1 MVGAR
6 SSGRTGTALFEHE
19 RYCCCCSSCDD
30 LSSLRKVL
38 LDSCH
43 AAVEFPPSIT
53 VVADDDGVVVAGLTS
68 NDMERDGNCLFA
80 CVCVERCRRRRRCVQ

>member
-19 RYCCCCSSCDD
+19 RCCCCSCDD

-53 VVADDDGVVVAGLTS
+53 VVADDDEVVVVAGLTS
-68 NDMERDGNCLFA
+68 NDMERDGNCLLA
-80 CVCVERCRRRRRCVQ
+80 CVCVERCRRRRCVQ